1 MKIGKCYKSRLFFF
15 TEKPIYHYITDWTS
29 VNRASHAEADLYE
42 ILIKIQQFFMD
53 YNLIIISLLS
63 KNVRIR
69 TTNLL

>member
-1 MKIGKCYKSRLFFF
+1 MKNPC
-15 TEKPIYHYITDWTS
+15 IYARRKGDPMRCVS
-29 VNRASHAEADLYE
+29 PGEVNQKRADLYE